1 MYFKDDYS
9 GYRIPYCIKRKSKA
23 IENFKK
29 MQRQSLRETRSKIM
43 KFQSDCGD
51 EFTSNA
57 F

>member
-1 MYFKDDYS
+1 MSFKDDYS
-9 GYRIPYCIKRKSKA
+9 GYRIPYCIKRKA

-29 MQRQSLRETRSKIM
+29 MQRQSLRETRNKIM

>member
-1 MYFKDDYS
+1 VSFKDDYS
-9 GYRIPYCIKRKSKA
+9 GYRIPYCTKRKA

-29 MQRQSLRETRSKIM
+29 MQRQSLRETRNQIM

-51 EFTSNA
+51 EFTRNA